1 MCKKV
6 AVVMGSDSDLEVMK
20 PCIQRLKSFEIPVE
34 VRVISAHRT
43 PAAAEQF
50 ASAARANGFGAVIAA
65 AGKAVTPGGAV
76 EICQILGREETIRRL
91 KLGLEKLS

>member
-43 PAAAEQF
+43 PPLRSSSPLPPGQTVSGPSSPPPARPPIWP
-50 ASAARANGFGAVIAA
+50 ASSPP
-65 AGKAVTPGGAV
+65 TPP
-76 EICQILGREETIRRL
+76 CL
-91 KLGLEKLS
+91 

>member
-6 AVVMGSDSDLEVMK
+6 AVVMGSDRDLEVMK

-50 ASAARANGFGAVIAA
+50 AAAARANGFGAVIAA
-65 AGKAVTPGGAV
+65 AGRPPIWPASSPPTPP
-76 EICQILGREETIRRL
+76 CL
-91 KLGLEKLS
+91 